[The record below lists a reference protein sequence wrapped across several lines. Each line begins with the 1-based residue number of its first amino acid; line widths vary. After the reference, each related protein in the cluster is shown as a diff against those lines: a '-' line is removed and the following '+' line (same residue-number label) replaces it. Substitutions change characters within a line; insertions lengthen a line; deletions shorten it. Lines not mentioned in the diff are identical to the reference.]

1 MELPLAGSSTMVSF
15 FPDDTIDTV
24 RQQIAVIKST
34 HPDRLFI
41 EVEVELTQ
49 DYYSSNPK
57 RWMDLFVRLSHGKN
71 LIKKDIFEAYVS
83 QIRLGTGVEARD
95 VSRDDWKAV
104 EPF

>member
-41 EVEVELTQ
+41 EVEVELAQ
-49 DYYSSNPK
+49 DY
-57 RWMDLFVRLSHGKN
+57 
-71 LIKKDIFEAYVS
+71 
-83 QIRLGTGVEARD
+83 
-95 VSRDDWKAV
+95 
-104 EPF
+104 